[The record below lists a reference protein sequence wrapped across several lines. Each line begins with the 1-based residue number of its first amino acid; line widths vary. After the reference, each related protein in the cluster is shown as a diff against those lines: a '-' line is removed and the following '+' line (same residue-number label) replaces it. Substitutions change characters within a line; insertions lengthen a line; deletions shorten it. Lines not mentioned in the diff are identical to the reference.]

1 MSDLIP
7 FSLRLLAVACLAA
20 MAGCVA
26 PPRAPAALDFKRS
39 GDARLLSD
47 LDEQRI
53 QGPTKTVIGQTP
65 RPPALIEGNLR
76 PITPKVMPGEEAGN
90 LSVSFDQI
98 SVPAFI
104 QAVYG
109 GILKIN
115 YSVDPAVAA
124 RTELITFR
132 TPKPM
137 SAARLVEVS
146 GALLRSYGVAVQDF
160 GGVLRMVPDTNT
172 ASTLPMV
179 RRGRAQPTVPLPL
192 RPIFHYVE
200 TEAVRPQAFLQT
212 LKTILGTKVTME
224 TDPAGVGLL
233 ISGQPDDVGVAL
245 ELIQVFDQPGM
256 RAQNTT
262 RVVPRYWGAD
272 EFAKRLSEV
281 LRLEGYSVG
290 NAPGGGEPIV
300 VYSITPINTVLILGG
315 NREIMAHA
323 LDWVREL
330 DQLPTVQAGNAYFT
344 YPVKNAD
351 AQELARALNDLI
363 GGISSPATGVSTAG
377 IGLGSN
383 LPTNPSI
390 GGAAPAPASGGG
402 GARGGKRVVVNNAT
416 NSLIFQGGTQ
426 EDYRQWLSLLAQL
439 DKPVKSALIDVLVA
453 EVALSDNNDLGFVWK
468 IDQLGTAAASR
479 VGGLT
484 YNGQTSGS
492 GLTLSALTGTN
503 LLRQVAINA
512 LASNSDARVVS
523 NPKVLTRNGEAA
535 TISVGQDV
543 PIVTSQAVAQSNSL
557 IGGGGNSNVV
567 PQTVQYRNTGVI
579 LRVRPVI
586 HAGDRIDIEISQ
598 EVSSAEPTTT
608 GVTTSPTIRRRSV
621 ETKLSL
627 RDGATVMLGGL
638 ISDNTT
644 NSDSG
649 VPLLKDIPGLG
660 ALFKSQSRAKGRTE
674 LVMLITPYILNDSTD
689 AEAATDAY
697 NNSLGDWA
705 DSVRSRVNAAR
716 TARNKR
722 ITDEQGAA
730 NGSLPD
736 GGGPAGLEPA
746 ATTVR
751 PLPGKP
757 AASASLPSPPPSP
770 PVAPLPPVAPVA
782 PRPSA
787 APMPPPP
794 PLINSTVT
802 RPSTANV
809 PPAAAAAAAAEGLGA
824 AARPNAAPAD
834 AAAAAG
840 LAAGTAPLARSPNA
854 PPDLAA
860 SPIANTAPAAS
871 VQPAPAQP
879 MQLAQPMP
887 AAPPVQPTEPAEPA
901 DVPVSEPARR
911 PRMIN
916 FSNATGSPEAAGA
929 SSDAGVQGAPA
940 DGGNAAPVP
949 IPAGRKE
956 APPVIDG
963 YKVPQG
969 ATIVDDA
976 KLKQEIMDQLRRR

>member
-1 MSDLIP
+1 MHVQRVLRRSVAPIELTRRMSNVTP
-7 FSLRLLAVACLAA
+7 FPLRLLALACLAF
-20 MAGCVA
+20 MAGCAA
-26 PPRAPAALDFKRS
+26 PPQAPAALDFKRS

-47 LDEQRI
+47 LDEQRSLA
-53 QGPTKTVIGQTP
+53 PAKTLIGQNP
-65 RPPALIEGNLR
+65 RPPALLEGNLR
-76 PITPKVMPGEEAGN
+76 PVTPKVMPSEEAGN

-137 SAARLVEVS
+137 SAARLVEVT
-146 GALLRSYGVAVQDF
+146 GALLRSYGIAVQDF

-212 LKTILGTKVTME
+212 LKAILGTKVTLE
-224 TDPAGVGLL
+224 TDQAGVGLL
-233 ISGQPDDVGVAL
+233 ISGQPDDVAVAL

-256 RAQNTT
+256 RAQNTS

-272 EFAKRLSEV
+272 EFAKRLAEV

-315 NREIMAHA
+315 NRAIMAHA

-330 DQLPTVQAGNAYFT
+330 DQLPNVQAGNAYFT
-344 YPVKNAD
+344 YPVKNSD
-351 AQELARALNDLI
+351 AQELAKALNDLI
-363 GGISSPATGVSTAG
+363 GGISSPATGVASSSSS
-377 IGLGSN
+377 LGSN
-383 LPTNPSI
+383 LPTNPSV
-390 GGAAPAPASGGG
+390 GGGVSSPASTGATS
-402 GARGGKRVVVNNAT
+402 GARSGKRVVVNNAT

-453 EVALSDNNDLGFVWK
+453 EVALADNNDLGFVWK
-468 IDQLGTAAASR
+468 IDQLGSTGASR

-484 YNGQTSGS
+484 YSGQTSGA
-492 GLTLSALTGTN
+492 GLTLSAITGST
-503 LLRQVAINA
+503 LLRQVAVNA

-523 NPKVLTRNGEAA
+523 NPKVLTRNGESA

-543 PIVTSQAVAQSNSL
+543 PIVTSQAVAQSTNL
-557 IGGGGNSNVV
+557 IGGGNSNVV

-644 NSDSG
+644 NSNSG

-660 ALFKSQSRAKGRTE
+660 ALFKSQSQSKGRTE

-689 AEAATDAY
+689 AESATDSY
-697 NNSLGDWA
+697 NSSLGEWA

-722 ITDEQGAA
+722 IADEQGA
-730 NGSLPD
+730 NGMSGSLPD
-736 GGGPAGLEPA
+736 AEPA

-757 AASASLPSPPPSP
+757 GAAATPRLP
-770 PVAPLPPVAPVA
+770 ATN
-782 PRPSA
+782 SA
-787 APMPPPP
+787 A
-794 PLINSTVT
+794 T
-802 RPSTANV
+802 RPAMPAV

-824 AARPNAAPAD
+824 AAKPN
-834 AAAAAG
+834 AAG
-840 LAAGTAPLARSPNA
+840 LAAGTAPPALSPNA
-854 PPDLAA
+854 PSDLA
-860 SPIANTAPAAS
+860 SPPVAD
-871 VQPAPAQP
+871 PAPTQ
-879 MQLAQPMP
+879 
-887 AAPPVQPTEPAEPA
+887 PPVPAEP
-901 DVPVSEPARR
+901 SETPAPP

-916 FSNATGSPEAAGA
+916 LSNATGSPEAAA
-929 SSDAGVQGAPA
+929 AAPA
-940 DGGNAAPVP
+940 SEAAPPGGSSFVPAP

-956 APPVIDG
+956 APAVIDG

-969 ATIVDDA
+969 ATVVDDP
-976 KLKQEIMDQLRRR
+976 KLKQEIMDQLRRK

>member
-1 MSDLIP
+1 MRDLTHFP
-7 FSLRLLAVACLAA
+7 MRLLVLTCLAM

-26 PPRAPAALDFKRS
+26 SPQAPAALDFKRS
-39 GDARLLSD
+39 SDARLLSD
-47 LDEQRI
+47 IDEQRI
-53 QGPTKTVIGQTP
+53 QGPTKTVISQNP

-76 PITPKVMPGEEAGN
+76 PVAPKVAPSEEAGN

-115 YSVDPAVAA
+115 YSIDPAVAA

-132 TPKPM
+132 TPKAM

-146 GALLRSYGVAVQDF
+146 AALLRSYGVAVQDF

-212 LKTILGTKVTME
+212 LKTILGTKVTLE
-224 TDPAGVGLL
+224 TDVAGVGLL
-233 ISGQPDDVGVAL
+233 VSGQPDDVAVAL

-256 RAQNTT
+256 RAQNTS

-272 EFAKRLSEV
+272 EFSKRLSEV

-300 VYSITPINTVLILGG
+300 IYSITPINTVLILGG
-315 NREIMAHA
+315 SREIMAHA

-344 YPVKNAD
+344 YPVKNSD
-351 AQELARALNDLI
+351 AQELAKALNDLI
-363 GGISSPATGVSTAG
+363 GGISSPATGVSAAG
-377 IGLGSN
+377 VGLGAN
-383 LPTNPSI
+383 LPTNPTL
-390 GGAAPAPASGGG
+390 GGGVAVGATPSAASG
-402 GARGGKRVVVNNAT
+402 ARSGKRVVVNNAT

-453 EVALSDNNDLGFVWK
+453 EVALTDNNDLGFVWK
-468 IDQLGTAAASR
+468 IDQLGTAAVSR

-484 YNGQTSGS
+484 YSGQTSGS
-492 GLTLSALTGTN
+492 GLALSALTGTN
-503 LLRQVAINA
+503 LLRQVAVNA

-543 PIVTSQAVAQSNSL
+543 PIVTSQAVTQGTSF
-557 IGGGGNSNVV
+557 IGSGNGTVV

-660 ALFKSQSRAKGRTE
+660 ALFKSQSRSKGRTE
-674 LVMLITPYILNDSTD
+674 LVMLITPYILNDSPD

-697 NNSLGDWA
+697 NNSLGEWA

-722 ITDEQGAA
+722 IADEQGA
-730 NGSLPD
+730 NGRTPD
-736 GGGPAGLEPA
+736 AGVSDA
-746 ATTVR
+746 AIFVR
-751 PLPGKP
+751 PLPDNAGRP
-757 AASASLPSPPPSP
+757 GVPTAASASGQSRAQASGANAQPTVP
-770 PVAPLPPVAPVA
+770 PV
-782 PRPSA
+782 
-787 APMPPPP
+787 
-794 PLINSTVT
+794 
-802 RPSTANV
+802 
-809 PPAAAAAAAAEGLGA
+809 AAAAEDLGA
-824 AARPNAAPAD
+824 AAKPNAAP
-834 AAAAAG
+834 AAAG
-840 LAAGTAPLARSPNA
+840 LAAGTVPSARGLNA
-854 PPDLAA
+854 PPDLIIA
-860 SPIANTAPAAS
+860 SPKDTPFTAPTTGTPAKAVLVTPVEAAES
-871 VQPAPAQP
+871 AAAPAQR
-879 MQLAQPMP
+879 
-887 AAPPVQPTEPAEPA
+887 
-901 DVPVSEPARR
+901 S
-911 PRMIN
+911 RMIN
-916 FSNATGSPEAAGA
+916 FSNAIGSPEAASTPVPVPA
-929 SSDAGVQGAPA
+929 ALDVPA
-940 DGGNAAPVP
+940 DGSGANAAPVP
-949 IPAGRKE
+949 AGRKDV
-956 APPVIDG
+956 APVIDG

-969 ATIVDDA
+969 ATVVDDA
-976 KLKQEIMDQLRRR
+976 KLKQEIMEQLRRR

>member
-1 MSDLIP
+1 MSDLTP
-7 FSLRLLAVACLAA
+7 FPLRLLVLACLAVL
-20 MAGCVA
+20 AGCAV
-26 PPRAPAALDFKRS
+26 PPQVPSALDFKRS
-39 GDARLLSD
+39 GDARLMSD

-53 QGPTKTVIGQTP
+53 QGPTKTVIGQNP
-65 RPPALIEGNLR
+65 KPPALVEGNLR
-76 PITPKVMPGEEAGN
+76 PITPKVMPSEEAGN

-132 TPKPM
+132 TPKPL

-351 AQELARALNDLI
+351 AQELAKALNDLI
-363 GGISSPATGVSTAG
+363 SGISTPATGVSTAG
-377 IGLGSN
+377 VGLGSN
-383 LPTNPSI
+383 LPTNPSV
-390 GGAAPAPASGGG
+390 GGAVAPPPSSG

-453 EVALSDNNDLGFVWK
+453 EVALADNNDLGFVWK

-484 YNGQTSGS
+484 YSGQTSGS

-543 PIVTSQAVAQSNSL
+543 PIVTSQAVTQGTSL
-557 IGGGGNSNVV
+557 IGSGNGTVV

-689 AEAATDAY
+689 AESATDAY

-722 ITDEQGAA
+722 IADEQGA

-736 GGGPAGLEPA
+736 GGGPIGLEPA
-746 ATTVR
+746 AITVR

-757 AASASLPSPPPSP
+757 AAAAPPRLPANTPANTLINGAANGVPGGLPPTVPLSSPS
-770 PVAPLPPVAPVA
+770 PVAPL
-782 PRPSA
+782 
-787 APMPPPP
+787 PPPP
-794 PLINSTVT
+794 PLINSTVI
-802 RPSTANV
+802 RPPTSNV

-840 LAAGTAPLARSPNA
+840 LAAGTAPPAHSPNV

-860 SPIANTAPAAS
+860 STVLNTAPSAL
-871 VQPAPAQP
+871 VQPS
-879 MQLAQPMP
+879 
-887 AAPPVQPTEPAEPA
+887 EPA
-901 DVPVSEPARR
+901 DAPVSGSARQ

-916 FSNATGSPEAAGA
+916 LSNANGSPEAASAA
-929 SSDAGVQGAPA
+929 SEDGGQGAPA
-940 DGGNAAPVP
+940 DNGNATPVP

-956 APPVIDG
+956 VSPVIDG

-969 ATIVDDA
+969 STMVDDL